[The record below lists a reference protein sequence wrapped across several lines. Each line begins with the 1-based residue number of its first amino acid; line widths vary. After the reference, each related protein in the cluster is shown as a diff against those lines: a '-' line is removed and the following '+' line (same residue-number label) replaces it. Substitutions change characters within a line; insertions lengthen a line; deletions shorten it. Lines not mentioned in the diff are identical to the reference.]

1 MGTLVVFNGTVN
13 FVNNRHHSEGL
24 SGALYLSSFGQM
36 LLADGARLNFT
47 NNIGRFAY
55 LCQHVCIAVLRI
67 PYYM

>member
-36 LLADGARLNFT
+36 LLAERAKLNFT
-47 NNIGRFAY
+47 NNTGRFVY
-55 LCQHVCIAVLRI
+55 TYI
-67 PYYM
+67 